1 MLQTELAIIGAGP
14 AGMAAA
20 EVAIDCGLDVTV
32 VDEQRAP
39 GGQIYRQ
46 PPPEFKV
53 SNWLSGRAYRKGKAL
68 LRRVSENRKA
78 HWLMQSTVSGIMDS
92 NVAGTGGRFTL
103 LVNGKSGARKLTA
116 DAVLIAPGCYDL
128 PVIFPGWNLPGV
140 MATGGIQA
148 FVKSQQFVPG
158 KRFLFVGSHPLQ
170 LVVADQVLQ
179 AGGEVAGVLFAQSYA
194 RVFELLKS
202 PVVVLQNLDKFA
214 QMTATLRRLHSAG
227 VPIRFKQT
235 LLQANGEECLR
246 SVSTAPI
253 GPDGIIR
260 RDAATE
266 IECDRLGVCFS
277 FLASSELARQSG
289 ADCIWDAARGG
300 WIARYNE
307 WMCSSV
313 PGIYVA
319 GEITGVAGAEVA
331 AAEGNLAGIGVAA
344 ALGKISASR
353 ALEISRALRSQLQR
367 LHRFA
372 GVLSELSWPG
382 MALLDQLVSE
392 PVTLCKCEEVTVGAV
407 LNLLKENPHIAT
419 ANSAKLL
426 SRAGMGLCQGRYC
439 HYALTRLMARQ
450 LGVPECEVG
459 NFTARFP
466 AKPVGIS
473 DLIGCDA

>member
-1 MLQTELAIIGAGP
+1 MLQTELVIIGAGP

-32 VDEQRAP
+32 VDEQPAP

-53 SNWLSGRAYRKGKAL
+53 SRWLSGRAYRKGKEL
-68 LRRVSENRKA
+68 LRRVSENRKV

-92 NVAGTGGRFTL
+92 NVAGESGRFTL
-103 LVNGKSGARKLTA
+103 LVNGKPGTRTLMA

-148 FVKSQQFVPG
+148 FVKSQQLVPG

-194 RVFELLKS
+194 RVFELLRS
-202 PVVVLQNLDKFA
+202 PAVLLHNPGKFA
-214 QMTATLRRLHSAG
+214 QMAATLWRLRSAG

-235 LLQANGEECLR
+235 LLQANGEAYLR
-246 SVSTAPI
+246 SASTAPI
-253 GPDGIIR
+253 GPDEIIR
-260 RDAATE
+260 KDAVRE

-277 FLASSELARQSG
+277 FLASSELARQCG
-289 ADCIWDAARGG
+289 ADCAWDAARGG
-300 WIARYNE
+300 WIASHDE

-331 AAEGNLAGIGVAA
+331 AGEGRLAGIGIAA
-344 ALGKISASR
+344 ALGKISANR
-353 ALEISRALRSQLQR
+353 AREISHAPRRQLRR
-367 LHRFA
+367 TNRFA
-372 GVLSELSWPG
+372 GVLNKLSWPG
-382 MALLDQLVSE
+382 MALLDQLTSE
-392 PVTLCKCEEVTVGAV
+392 PVTLCKCEEVTVGAF
-407 LNLLKENPHIAT
+407 LKLLKENPHVAT
-419 ANSAKLL
+419 ASSAKLL

-439 HYALTRLMARQ
+439 HYALTRLMARR
-450 LGVPECEVG
+450 LGVPECEIG
-459 NFTARFP
+459 NFTSRFP
-466 AKPVGIS
+466 AKPVEIS
-473 DLIGCDA
+473 DLIGCDV